1 MSLNYVKSLQKY
13 ELGMKNLRAKI
24 VSKALNYKGLNAVF
38 IQNSKLIKELQT
50 SYKLNDVF

>member
-1 MSLNYVKSLQKY
+1 
-13 ELGMKNLRAKI
+13 MKNLRAKI

-50 SYKLNDVF
+50 SYNLNDVF